1 MKKFKIKSVS
11 FLIFV
16 SLITICLSVFLLWI
30 ILAGT
35 LHFLDLGDCL
45 LSHVREYF
53 SYYLFKYF
61 LRPFLSLLF
70 LGPLS
75 YDCAFNV
82 FPEVLYT
89 VLIFFLILFCSSSTI
104 LPSKSL
110 IHSSVSII
118 LLLFP
123 SSVVFIYFII
133 HLCLVF
139 SSSRSLLNIFCVFSV
154 CAPNIFLRSWII
166 FNIITLNSFLARST
180 SLSCFS
186 G

>member
-35 LHFLDLGDCL
+35 LYFLDLADCL

-75 YDCAFNV
+75 CDCAFNV
-82 FPEVLYT
+82 FPEVL
-89 VLIFFLILFCSSSTI
+89 
-104 LPSKSL
+104 
-110 IHSSVSII
+110 
-118 LLLFP
+118 
-123 SSVVFIYFII
+123 
-133 HLCLVF
+133 
-139 SSSRSLLNIFCVFSV
+139 
-154 CAPNIFLRSWII
+154 
-166 FNIITLNSFLARST
+166 
-180 SLSCFS
+180 
-186 G
+186 